1 MAHPIR
7 VCHLCF
13 VWCPNKSVIE
23 ASEPG
28 AAFLAA
34 RWHELY
40 DEYTPDTFHPKL
52 YGLPSLAAEATMI
65 GQLYEDHDAWL
76 KHLKH
81 VQAELSETLTGGVE
95 TAECSPRHLTML
107 DQMAKAQSP
116 KQAVQL
122 GRVLD
127 LEGFASILEEKVRA
141 QFKDFEVKSR
151 AREKERA
158 DRLLTALATFAF
170 RKGCSNDD
178 TGNVDHV
185 FQKGAEGIQNW
196 ILDCLPTARQEFDCI
211 VALAAGSTEDETA
224 IRKVTDTLGVIR
236 VGHRFPGLPDE
247 PGWMF
252 FRHRVTALRAYDA
265 IETLKTELRA
275 SLNLLVLYKQTSA
288 SVIREQGWV
297 VGKSGAES
305 VAMRTPSFCNLHP
318 RKNYDELANKAV
330 KALGGGRNEPAIR
343 AALDL
348 HNLALATSD
357 HRLRL
362 VNLWSA
368 LECLASLAE
377 GETIISRVE
386 RLICPILAWRKPEK
400 VVRYLT
406 ISIRFWLQHNPEID
420 RGTLPFGLGD
430 NGTVA
435 ADRILTLLTEKRNSP
450 GIVSLL
456 NAVSGHPLLL
466 YRINK
471 AWELF
476 NDPKALHANLVT
488 SSKRMN
494 WHLWRI
500 YRARNLLVH
509 QGVEPECLPQL
520 ANHLQQYLSWT
531 LSRILHGLAFK
542 AESTSRDSL
551 HLWQS
556 KSEHLLASLKNR
568 PEVLVLGDVFPEELR
583 DPQLPVYPAVTD
595 PGSP

>member
-7 VCHLCF
+7 MCHLCF
-13 VWCPNKSVIE
+13 VWCPNKSVFE

-28 AAFLAA
+28 APFLAA
-34 RWHELY
+34 RWHELF

-52 YGLPSLAAEATMI
+52 YGLSSLVAEATMI
-65 GQLYEDHDAWL
+65 GQLHEDHDAWL
-76 KHLKH
+76 KHLNH
-81 VQAELSETLTGGVE
+81 VQAELSETLLGGVE
-95 TAECSPRHLTML
+95 AAECSPRHLTML
-107 DQMAKAQSP
+107 DQMAKAQSAR
-116 KQAVQL
+116 QVVQL

-127 LEGFASILEEKVRA
+127 LEGFSSILEEKVGNR
-141 QFKDFEVKSR
+141 FTDFEVGS
-151 AREKERA
+151 AEREKKRA
-158 DRLLTALATFAF
+158 DQLLTALATLAF

-178 TGNVDHV
+178 TVNVAEILPT
-185 FQKGAEGIQNW
+185 GAAGIQNW
-196 ILDCLPTARQEFDCI
+196 ILDCLPTAHQDFDCI
-211 VALAAGSTEDETA
+211 VAVAAGSTEVETA
-224 IRKVTDTLGVIR
+224 IRKVTDTQGVTR
-236 VGHRFPGLPDE
+236 VGLRFPGLPDE

-252 FRHRVTALRAYDA
+252 LRRRVTALRAYDA
-265 IETLKTELRA
+265 IETLKTDLRA
-275 SLNLLVLYKQTSA
+275 SLNLLALYKQTSA
-288 SVIREQGWV
+288 PVIREQGWV
-297 VGKSGAES
+297 VGKSGAELI
-305 VAMRTPSFCNLHP
+305 AIRTPSFCNLHP
-318 RKNYDELANKAV
+318 RKNYDELANNAV
-330 KALGGGRNEPAIR
+330 KALGGGRNESAIR

-377 GETIISRVE
+377 GESIISRVE

-406 ISIRFWLQHNPEID
+406 ISIRFWLQHNREIN
-420 RGTLPFGLGD
+420 RTTLPFGLGD

-435 ADRILTLLTEKRNSP
+435 ADRILTLLTEKRDSP

-476 NDPKALHANLVT
+476 HDPKSLHANLVT
-488 SSKRMN
+488 SSKRLTC
-494 WHLWRI
+494 HLWRI

-531 LSRILHGLAFK
+531 LSRLLHGLAFK

-556 KSEHLLASLKNR
+556 KSEHLLASLKSR

-583 DPQLPVYPAVTD
+583 DPQVPVYPAVTD
-595 PGSP
+595 SGSA